1 MTLRIHGYMVSTWTR
16 TACMTCIEKDLAYE
30 LVPVAR
36 GSAEHYAMHPFARMP
51 ILEHDGKFVT
61 EGLAITS
68 YVDEAFDG
76 PPLQPADVEGRTR
89 MREWMSRCGDYVFRD
104 VVRQVPR
111 GRAATEE
118 ELAPARAVLER
129 VEHLIGSDRFLA
141 GADVTLADL
150 YLAPQVSNALEK
162 APELFAS
169 LQALNGWFARVS
181 ERPSFRLTYYD
192 PALL

>member
-1 MTLRIHGYMVSTWTR
+1 MVSTWTR

-169 LQALNGWFARVS
+169 LQALNDWFARVS
-181 ERPSFRLTYYD
+181 ERQSFRLTYYD
-192 PALL
+192 PTLL

>member
-1 MTLRIHGYMVSTWTR
+1 
-16 TACMTCIEKDLAYE
+16 MTCIEKGLSYE

-51 ILEHDGKFVT
+51 VLEHDGKFVT

-68 YVDEAFDG
+68 YLDEAFDG
-76 PPLQPADVEGRTR
+76 PALQPTDVDGRTR
-89 MREWMSRCGDYVFRD
+89 MREWMSRCADYVFRD

-111 GRAATEE
+111 GRIPTEE

-129 VEHLIGSDRFLA
+129 VDHLIGSDQFLA

-150 YLAPQVSNALEK
+150 YLAPQVSNAREK
-162 APELFAS
+162 APELLAP
-169 LQALNGWFARVS
+169 LQALNGWLARVS
-181 ERPSFRLTYYD
+181 ERRSFQLTYYD